1 MTSGVEEEFLELNEL
16 MEKQQQEIAVGKYL
30 IIIGETVAM
39 LPMIW
44 FSNDSSIALVRS
56 T

>member
-16 MEKQQQEIAVGKYL
+16 KEKQQEIAVGKYL
-30 IIIGETVAM
+30 IIIGETMAM

-44 FSNDSSIALVRS
+44 FSNDSLIALVRS